1 LVARAGIGLGSRIA
15 VIGLG
20 YFGRALA
27 RTSHELGYEVLAID
41 VSERLVQDATR
52 YTALAVQ
59 GDGTDEELLRGL
71 QVERSDV
78 GIVALGS
85 NLEASILSTM
95 LLKKLGLPY
104 VISKAKTDLHGEV
117 LRAIGAHRVV
127 FPEHDEGVELAHALA
142 VPSILD
148 YISLTPT
155 AGVAKTTAQAWM
167 QGQTLSEL
175 LEAVGAQVS
184 VLLIRRGGYMIA
196 TPSFN
201 ERIEQGDE
209 LIVSGPD
216 AQIEQFMKGSGRESS
231 G

>member
-1 LVARAGIGLGSRIA
+1 MPRAGIGLGSRI
-15 VIGLG
+15 VIIGLG

-27 RTSHELGYEVLAID
+27 QTSHELGYEVLAID
-41 VSERLVQDATR
+41 VNERLVQDATR
-52 YTALAVQ
+52 YTALAIQ

-71 QVERSDV
+71 QVDRSDV
-78 GIVALGS
+78 GIVALGT

-95 LLKKLGLPY
+95 LLKKLGVRYL
-104 VISKAKTDLHGEV
+104 ISKAKTDLHGDV
-117 LRAIGAHRVV
+117 LREIGANRVV

-142 VPSILD
+142 VPSIDD

-155 AGVAKTTAQAWM
+155 AGVAKATAPASM
-167 QGQTLSEL
+167 VGKTLSQL
-175 LEAVGAQVS
+175 LESAGAQVS
-184 VLLIRRGGYMIA
+184 VLLIRRGSFMIA

-201 ERIEQGDE
+201 ERIEAGDD

-216 AQIEQFMKGSGRESS
+216 VQIEQFMEGSERGSR